1 MSNIFSMVQ
10 KANKYLTWILLFLLI
25 AMVSI
30 SGKAQ
35 ESQLDSL
42 KVLMAQQA
50 ADTVKVNLFLEA
62 SGLLF
67 RSEPDSALA
76 YAQEAIDLGESL
88 GFKKGVGYG
97 FKNIGIFYYNK
108 GDFDEALG
116 YWEKSLEAFEE
127 IDFKLG
133 ISNIQSNI
141 GAIYQTKGDDPKA
154 LEYFIQSLRNAE
166 LVGDTLRM
174 ATAQLNIG
182 TAYSNSLATYD
193 KAQEAYN
200 KALPIWQKLGHEGGL
215 FITYLNL
222 GEIALEKGM
231 RRNALEYL
239 EQSLKYADKSSPLYV
254 DNLRMIG
261 ESYFEFDNY
270 ELSEQ
275 YLREAIYVAIKI
287 KANKEL
293 GRAYNVLADN
303 LYAQGKYE
311 EAKTNYEKSLDL
323 AKTTEVYYDLA
334 DAYEGLTKVY
344 ARRNDYKNAFTY
356 QRHLAQIK
364 DSIKNKD
371 YIKAVS
377 LLGVQFDLETKEKE
391 ISLLNADNDLKEL
404 QIEKDARAKQLLFI
418 ILGLFVAII
427 AGFVFQ
433 YFYVKRSNRKLAF
446 ERNRSEK
453 ILLNI
458 LPKET
463 AEELKENGFIK
474 AKEFKS
480 ITVLFTDFKQF
491 SIVAEHIPADDL
503 VKSVDYYFKAFDEI
517 TERNNLE
524 KIKTI
529 GDAFMCAG
537 GLPTENTTHAEDAY
551 NAAVEILAFVKETE
565 QNPPRGIHPFEIR
578 IGLNSGPVVAG
589 VVGTKKFQYD
599 IWGSTVNIAARMES
613 KSEPGRINVSENT
626 YQLLKDKWKFTYRG
640 EFEVKNKQLLPMYF
654 VGEEEEVKA

>member
-1 MSNIFSMVQ
+1 M
-10 KANKYLTWILLFLLI
+10 WILLFLVFN
-25 AMVSI
+25 MVSVP
-30 SGKAQ
+30 GRGQ

-42 KVLMAQQA
+42 KVLLAQQA
-50 ADTVKVNLFLEA
+50 ADTVKVNLLLEA
-62 SGLLF
+62 SGLLL
-67 RSEPDSALA
+67 RSQPDSAIA
-76 YAQEAIDLGESL
+76 FAQEAIDLGESL

-97 FKNIGIFYYNK
+97 FKNIGIFYYSK
-108 GDFDEALG
+108 GDFDDALAF
-116 YWEKSLEAFEE
+116 WDKSLKAFEE

-133 ISNIQSNI
+133 ISNMQSNI
-141 GAIYQTKGDDPKA
+141 GAVYQTQGDDTKA
-154 LEYFIQSLRNAE
+154 LEFFIQSLRNAE
-166 LVGDTLRM
+166 MVEDTIRI

-182 TAYSNSLATYD
+182 TVYSNSPSTYD
-193 KAQEAYN
+193 LAQEAYIQ
-200 KALPIWQKLGHEGGL
+200 ALPVWQKLDYKDGL

-222 GEIALEKGM
+222 GEIALFKGM

-239 EQSLKYADKSSPLYV
+239 EQSLKYADKSNPLYV

-261 ESYFEFDNY
+261 EAYLEFDNY
-270 ELSEQ
+270 ELSEE
-275 YLREAIYVAIKI
+275 YLREAIYVAIKL
-287 KANKEL
+287 KSNKEL
-293 GRAYNVLADN
+293 GRAYNILADN
-303 LYAQGKYE
+303 LYEQRKYE
-311 EAKTNYEKSLDL
+311 EARTNYEKSLDL

-334 DAYEGLTKVY
+334 NAYEGLTNVY
-344 ARRNDYKNAFTY
+344 AKRNDFRNAFTY
-356 QRHLAQIK
+356 QRQLAQIK

-391 ISLLNADNDLKEL
+391 ISLLNADNNLKEL
-404 QIEKDARAKQLLFI
+404 QIEKDARSKQLLFI
-418 ILGLFVAII
+418 ILGLFIAII

-433 YFYVKRSNRKLAF
+433 YFYVKKSNKKLAF
-446 ERNRSEK
+446 ERNRSER

-491 SIVAEHIPADDL
+491 SVVAEHIPADDL

-551 NAAVEILAFVKETE
+551 NAAVEILEFVKETE
-565 QNPPRGIHPFEIR
+565 KNPPEGIHPFEIR

-613 KSEPGRINVSENT
+613 NSDPGRINVSENT
-626 YQLLKDKWKFTYRG
+626 YQLLKEKRKFTYRG

>member
-1 MSNIFSMVQ
+1 MSNIYSLFQ
-10 KANKYLTWILLFLLI
+10 KRNKSLMWILLFLVFN
-25 AMVSI
+25 MVSVP
-30 SGKAQ
+30 GRGQ

-42 KVLMAQQA
+42 KVLLAQQA
-50 ADTVKVNLFLEA
+50 ADTVKVNLLLEA
-62 SGLLF
+62 SGLLL
-67 RSEPDSALA
+67 RSQPDSAIA
-76 YAQEAIDLGESL
+76 FAQEAIDLGESL

-97 FKNIGIFYYNK
+97 FKNIGIFYYSK
-108 GDFDEALG
+108 GDFDDALAF
-116 YWEKSLEAFEE
+116 WDKSLKAFEE

-133 ISNIQSNI
+133 ISNMQSNI
-141 GAIYQTKGDDPKA
+141 GAVYQTQGDDTKA
-154 LEYFIQSLRNAE
+154 LEFFIQSLRNAE
-166 LVGDTLRM
+166 MVEDTIRI

-182 TAYSNSLATYD
+182 TVYSNSPSTYD
-193 KAQEAYN
+193 LAQEAYIQ
-200 KALPIWQKLGHEGGL
+200 ALPVWQKLDYKDGL

-222 GEIALEKGM
+222 GEIALFKGM

-239 EQSLKYADKSSPLYV
+239 EQSLKYADKSNPLYV

-261 ESYFEFDNY
+261 EAYLEFDNY
-270 ELSEQ
+270 ELSEE
-275 YLREAIYVAIKI
+275 YLREAIYVAIKL
-287 KANKEL
+287 KSNKEL
-293 GRAYNVLADN
+293 GRAYNILADN
-303 LYAQGKYE
+303 LYEQRKYE
-311 EAKTNYEKSLDL
+311 EARTNYEKSLDL

-334 DAYEGLTKVY
+334 NAYEGLTNVY
-344 ARRNDYKNAFTY
+344 AKRNDFRNAFTY
-356 QRHLAQIK
+356 QRQLAQIK

-391 ISLLNADNDLKEL
+391 ISLLNADNNLKEL
-404 QIEKDARAKQLLFI
+404 QIEKDARSKQLLFI
-418 ILGLFVAII
+418 ILGLFIAII

-433 YFYVKRSNRKLAF
+433 YFYVKKSNKKLAF
-446 ERNRSEK
+446 ERNRSER

-491 SIVAEHIPADDL
+491 SVVAEHIPADDL

-551 NAAVEILAFVKETE
+551 NAAVEILEFVKETE
-565 QNPPRGIHPFEIR
+565 KNPPEGIHPFEIR

-613 KSEPGRINVSENT
+613 NSDPGRINVSENT
-626 YQLLKDKWKFTYRG
+626 YQLLKEKRKFTYRG